1 MILKKLGVKDNE
13 VISIGDS
20 VVDKEMSDN
29 GNVPFVAA
37 IWDSQD
43 AEALKEY
50 INHPRFKFIREIERM
65 VKNLEIIQ

>member
-43 AEALKEY
+43 AEVLKDEKT
-50 INHPRFKFIREIERM
+50 IHKPSEILSLLER
-65 VKNLEIIQ
+65 